1 MAASKPILVTGGAG
15 FIGSHLV
22 DALLSRGDRVTVV
35 DDLSTGSLDNLAESR
50 RRFGERIEVVVGRV
64 SDVAADFSAE
74 RSFAAIYHLAAAV
87 GVRLVVERPVHT
99 IETNVRETSAILS
112 TAATGRTPILIAST
126 SEVYGKGSKTPMA
139 EDDDVVYGPTTVPRW
154 SYAASKAIDEYLALA
169 HHRTDGLPVVIVRLF
184 NTVGPRQS
192 GEYGMVLPRFVRRAL
207 ANEPLE
213 VYGNGHQSRCFCDV
227 RDVVPALISLME
239 TKETNGRVFNLG
251 HDKPI
256 EIGALAS
263 LVVQVLQSES
273 SLVNIGYETAFDASF
288 EDLAVRK
295 PDLSRIRSA
304 IGFKP
309 RFGLE
314 ASIVDLA
321 RSMDS
326 GVNR

>member
-1 MAASKPILVTGGAG
+1 
-15 FIGSHLV
+15 
-22 DALLSRGDRVTVV
+22 
-35 DDLSTGSLDNLAESR
+35 
-50 RRFGERIEVVVGRV
+50 
-64 SDVAADFSAE
+64 
-74 RSFAAIYHLAAAV
+74 
-87 GVRLVVERPVHT
+87 
-99 IETNVRETSAILS
+99 
-112 TAATGRTPILIAST
+112 
-126 SEVYGKGSKTPMA
+126 MA

-227 RDVVPALISLME
+227 RDVIPALISLME

-251 HDKPI
+251 HDDPI
-256 EIGALAS
+256 EIGTLAS

-304 IGFKP
+304 IDFKP